1 MANKIKFGLKNT
13 HYAVV
18 TETTNPSTGVVTS
31 SYGTVKAWLGS
42 VNLTLDAAGEDT
54 PFYADDSVYAMLTSN
69 SGYTGTFESALI
81 PEDVNLNVLGQTKTS
96 DGLVTETNKD
106 IKKYIAIM
114 TEFQG
119 DESGRRYVFYRCM
132 LTRPSVTSQTTE
144 AAATPQTDTVNIT
157 ISPRPDDGKVKA
169 YADYGA
175 SAYSGFYDS
184 VPVAS
189 TP

>member
-31 SYGTVKAWLGS
+31 SYGTVKAWPGS

-96 DGLVTETNKD
+96 DGLVTETNR
-106 IKKYIAIM
+106 I
-114 TEFQG
+114 
-119 DESGRRYVFYRCM
+119 
-132 LTRPSVTSQTTE
+132 
-144 AAATPQTDTVNIT
+144 
-157 ISPRPDDGKVKA
+157 
-169 YADYGA
+169 
-175 SAYSGFYDS
+175 
-184 VPVAS
+184 
-189 TP
+189 

>member
-31 SYGTVKAWLGS
+31 SYGTVKAWPGS
-42 VNLTLDAAGEDT
+42 VNMTIDAAGEDT
-54 PFYADDSVYAMLTSN
+54 PFYADDSVYATLVSN
-69 SGYTGTFESALI
+69 AGYTGTFESALI

-96 DGLVTETNKD
+96 DGMVTENKAD
-106 IKKYIAIM
+106 VKKYIAIM

-119 DESGRRYVFYRCM
+119 DETARRYVFYRCM
-132 LTRPSVTSQTTE
+132 LTRPSINSATTE
-144 AAATPQTDTVNIT
+144 ASATPQTDTVNIT

-169 YADYGA
+169 YCDYGA
-175 SAYSGFYDS
+175 SKYSTFFDA
-184 VPVAS
+184 VPVAT